1 MPESHYRP
9 DYSRP
14 EANHAELY
22 RDPAIFAEEL
32 DKIFHATWVYV
43 GHESEIP
50 NPGDYKTSFIGRVPV
65 ILSRDLAGKIHVV
78 ANRCTHRGSTVC
90 AREFGH
96 AESFTCPYHA
106 WTFRLDGSLEAVGL
120 PRGYNDGELDFAGLG
135 LPAAPRIGSYRGFV
149 FASLNPD
156 VHDFDTHIGRA
167 KKYIDYYCDLSPS
180 GQITVGRTGIYKHRY
195 RGNWKAQL
203 EGSVEGYHVWHNHRT
218 AIDIM
223 SKWVPI
229 MKQYQNLP
237 MKAYD
242 LGFGH
247 NIIENYTLTDAQV
260 HERWP
265 AELIEQ
271 LISAHGRQ
279 RAMDAL
285 RHRFNIVLFPNMAIL
300 EYHVRVI
307 RPLAADLTEV
317 RQYHTSMVGLPA
329 EMNLRRVRE
338 HEFFYGPGGFGG
350 PDDLATFDRIQQ
362 GMEAY
367 TAPWVLFNRGLKSE
381 ETTADGLRFGHH
393 TQETQQRAPY
403 YEYRRLM
410 EGKPPAPS
418 RIRLAA
424 AG

>member
-1 MPESHYRP
+1 M
-9 DYSRP
+9 
-14 EANHAELY
+14 
-22 RDPAIFAEEL
+22 
-32 DKIFHATWVYV
+32 
-43 GHESEIP
+43 
-50 NPGDYKTSFIGRVPV
+50 
-65 ILSRDLAGKIHVV
+65 
-78 ANRCTHRGSTVC
+78 
-90 AREFGH
+90 
-96 AESFTCPYHA
+96 
-106 WTFRLDGSLEAVGL
+106 
-120 PRGYNDGELDFAGLG
+120 
-135 LPAAPRIGSYRGFV
+135 
-149 FASLNPD
+149 
-156 VHDFDTHIGRA
+156 
-167 KKYIDYYCDLSPS
+167 
-180 GQITVGRTGIYKHRY
+180 
-195 RGNWKAQL
+195 
-203 EGSVEGYHVWHNHRT
+203 WHNHRT

-265 AELIEQ
+265 GELIEQ
-271 LISAHGRQ
+271 LIAAHGRE

-285 RHRFNIVLFPNMAIL
+285 RHRFNVVLFPNMAIL

-381 ETTADGLRFGHH
+381 ETTPDGLRFGHH

-424 AG
+424 GG

>member
-1 MPESHYRP
+1 MIRKMGFPANYQDLPLHGIDGGYGNNVLEVYRLP
-9 DYSRP
+9 D
-14 EANHAELY
+14 
-22 RDPAIFAEEL
+22 
-32 DKIFHATWVYV
+32 
-43 GHESEIP
+43 
-50 NPGDYKTSFIGRVPV
+50 
-65 ILSRDLAGKIHVV
+65 
-78 ANRCTHRGSTVC
+78 
-90 AREFGH
+90 
-96 AESFTCPYHA
+96 
-106 WTFRLDGSLEAVGL
+106 EAV
-120 PRGYNDGELDFAGLG
+120 F
-135 LPAAPRIGSYRGFV
+135 
-149 FASLNPD
+149 
-156 VHDFDTHIGRA
+156 
-167 KKYIDYYCDLSPS
+167 K
-180 GQITVGRTGIYKHRY
+180 
-195 RGNWKAQL
+195 
-203 EGSVEGYHVWHNHRT
+203 
-218 AIDIM
+218 
-223 SKWVPI
+223 
-229 MKQYQNLP
+229 
-237 MKAYD
+237 
-242 LGFGH
+242 
-247 NIIENYTLTDAQV
+247 
-260 HERWP
+260 RWP
-265 AELIEQ
+265 ADFIDLLTQ
-271 LISAHGRQ
+271 AHGRE

-381 ETTADGLRFGHH
+381 ETTPDGLRFGHH

-410 EGKPPAPS
+410 EGNPPAPS